1 MDRAFK
7 LLKNRY
13 LIAGAAFL
21 VWMLFFDRYDLYTQY
36 QFQKEKDRLEHDK
49 NFYSSEIERIER
61 AIHDVQYDAN
71 EIKRIAREK
80 YQMKKSSED
89 VYIIVEE

>member
-13 LIAGAAFL
+13 LIAGVAFL
-21 VWMLFFDRYDLYTQY
+21 IWLLFFDRYDLYTQY
-36 QFQKEKDRLEHDK
+36 QFQKEKDRLEQDK